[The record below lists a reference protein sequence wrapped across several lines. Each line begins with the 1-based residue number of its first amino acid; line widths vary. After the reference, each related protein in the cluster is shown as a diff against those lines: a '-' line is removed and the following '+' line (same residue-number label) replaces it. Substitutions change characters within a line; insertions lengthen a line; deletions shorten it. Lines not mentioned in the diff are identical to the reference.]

1 MGCNCG
7 SKNRDVAYEVR
18 FKDASIQRFNTVTE
32 AQTAVRKAGGYGTI
46 KPVKASSPV

>member
-18 FKDASIQRFNTVTE
+18 FKDGQITRFNTVTE
-32 AQTAVRKAGGYGTI
+32 AQSAVRKAGGFGTI
-46 KPVKASSPV
+46 KPVKASTPV